1 VLYIVTYGVVD
12 EDEEKDLEYERPVVY
27 RKDAFWDS
35 MLSDDTDCMD
45 SDEDTTM
52 LVDKGV
58 GNIGGVVE
66 DEDEDVEG
74 DVGADG
80 DGGEDHAGE
89 GNGGK
94 GVNVEGDDGEGGDE
108 SDGSVEKYDND
119 QL

>member
-52 LVDKGV
+52 LVDEGV
-58 GNIGGVVE
+58 GNIGGVV
-66 DEDEDVEG
+66 EDEDVEG

-80 DGGEDHAGE
+80 DGGEDHVGE